1 MSGDRSPHLVSVDW
15 GTTSLRCTLVG
26 PDGAALQQT
35 KAERGIL
42 KTDGQPFIDI
52 LHGEI
57 RDFLAQFAD
66 GKRVPVIM
74 SGMIGSRQGWHE
86 APYLRCP
93 ASPQDLAR
101 ELFHVDTT
109 GSPLAQCD
117 VRIVPGMDIT
127 EDKASGALPDVMR
140 GEETQVIGALLG
152 AKLENG
158 VFVLPGTHSKWVTVE
173 AATIIGFRTFMTGEI
188 YEALLRATILGHLA
202 ESADDDTDDGFTL
215 GVRTA
220 MSQADATGPGDL
232 LNMIFSARSRV
243 LHNELAGTAVRNYLS
258 GLLIGA
264 EIRSGVGVHAI
275 GPTGASDQAFNAHII
290 GDDTLQKRYM
300 QAASIMG
307 GSLQPTIGD
316 PVSRAH
322 LAIAEFAG
330 MLG

>member
-1 MSGDRSPHLVSVDW
+1 MSTDPSPHLVSVDW
-15 GTTSLRCTLVG
+15 GTTSLRCTLVAA
-26 PDGAALQQT
+26 DGTALRQT

-42 KTDGQPFIDI
+42 KTDGRAFADI
-52 LHGEI
+52 LHDEI
-57 RDFLAQFAD
+57 QHFLAHFSAD
-66 GKRVPVIM
+66 KSVPVIL

-101 ELFHVDTT
+101 ELLRVDTAH
-109 GSPLAQCD
+109 SPLARCD
-117 VRIVPGMDIT
+117 VRIVPGMDVV

-140 GEETQVIGALLG
+140 GEETQVLGALLG
-152 AKLENG
+152 AKLDDG

-173 AATIIGFRTFMTGEI
+173 AGTITGFRTFMTGEI

-202 ESADDDTDDGFTL
+202 ESADDESDDGFAF

-220 MSQADATGPGDL
+220 ASVADTAGPGDL
-232 LNMIFSARSRV
+232 LNMVFSARARV

-258 GLLIGA
+258 GLLIGS
-264 EIRSGVGVHAI
+264 EIRSGAGVHSFAPA
-275 GPTGASDQAFNAHII
+275 GSSEHSFTAYII
-290 GDDTLQKRYM
+290 GDDALQKRYM

-307 GSLQPTIGD
+307 GTIKPAID
-316 PVSRAH
+316 SPVSRAH
-322 LAIAEFAG
+322 LAIAGFAG